1 MTDGSGSEPQG
12 GEQSPGAEPPGDGSV
27 RAVFDD
33 MFGRIERSDVLIVA
47 TAMVAVYTLFTIF
60 VLLRLGITTGTPNA
74 IASAW
79 RELTFLFAA
88 YAMLALALN
97 LHWGY
102 TGLFNIGVAG
112 FMAVGVY
119 TMALLSTPAD
129 AISGQGLGLPL
140 PIGVIGGMIAAAL
153 VGLVA
158 AVPALRVRADYFAI
172 VTLGLSEIIRLTLN
186 SRTLSEWTLERFGFA
201 TGGGSGID
209 LPDRPTDA
217 LFDTAVG
224 EALIELFVVEI
235 GGEEVTL
242 VAASVLRR
250 FTWAVVMLA
259 ITVGFYWLLRRIG
272 FSPFGRV
279 LKSIREDE
287 LVAQSLGKDTR
298 IFKIKVFMLGC
309 ALMGLAGILWQ
320 GSQGFVSPDSFRPIV
335 TFYVFVAVIIGGSGS
350 NTGSVIGALF
360 FVSLLFLAPRRV
372 GGIVDARLDLLDAP
386 GTFAGAVDPLI
397 TVFNAEPML
406 AYAIDNISAL
416 QFILLG
422 VVLIL
427 IVQYRPDGVMGHR
440 TETAAAADL
449 DRPNRGESDE

>member
-1 MTDGSGSEPQG
+1 MTGESGSGPESG
-12 GEQSPGAEPPGDGSV
+12 GDPPGDGSI
-27 RAVFDD
+27 RAVFAD

-47 TAMVAVYTLFTIF
+47 TAMVAVYTLFMIF

-119 TMALLSTPAD
+119 TMALLSTSPD
-129 AISGQGLGLPL
+129 AVSGQGLGLPL

-172 VTLGLSEIIRLTLN
+172 VTLGLSEIIRLSLN
-186 SRTLSEWTLERFGFA
+186 SRTLSDWTRDRFGFA

-209 LPDRPTDA
+209 LPARPTDA
-217 LFDTAVG
+217 LFDTAAG
-224 EALIELFVVEI
+224 EALIDLFVVRI

-242 VAASVLRR
+242 VAASVIRR
-250 FTWAVVMLA
+250 FTWAFVMLG
-259 ITVGFYWLLRRIG
+259 IMIGFYWLLRRIG
-272 FSPFGRV
+272 YSPFGRV

-309 ALMGLAGILWQ
+309 ALMGLGGILWQ

-350 NTGSVIGALF
+350 NTGSVVGALF
-360 FVSLLFLAPRRV
+360 FVSLLFLAPRRI
-372 GGIVDARLDLLDAP
+372 GGIVDARLDLIDAP
-386 GTFAGAVDPLI
+386 GTFAGAADPLVS
-397 TVFNAEPML
+397 VFNAEPML
-406 AYAIDNISAL
+406 AYTIDNISAL

-422 VVLIL
+422 IVLIL
-427 IVQYRPDGVMGHR
+427 IVQNRPDGIMGHR
-440 TETAAAADL
+440 TETAAAVDL
-449 DRPNRGESDE
+449 NRPNRGEEDE